1 MSTPDCLGCPNEGL
15 GRIIEPMT
23 FAPEP
28 LDPDDDRAPYEQVA
42 SSLGAAIRTRKLAPG
57 EKLPSQAELTRAY
70 GFARATIQRALRDLE
85 DEGLVVSR
93 KGSGVFVRNRTERPA
108 GLRPYVEQAFSNKN
122 VTIDF
127 AGFSSETLHGALQ
140 EPMDKIRVG
149 RLTPSSITIRI
160 LVPDMSLPQ
169 AAPVRR
175 PDGSDDRRLRERM
188 HDIMV
193 GYTRSIRDSITEL
206 QHLDLV
212 PETQVSVRVHSGTQ
226 FFKLYVIND
235 EDAFFGY
242 YPIKPNKVV
251 AQGERV
257 EIYDLVGKDT
267 VLFHHSVNDSDSS
280 SGTQQVQQA
289 RMWFDSV
296 WDTVAR
302 DFDLDA

>member
-1 MSTPDCLGCPNEGL
+1 
-15 GRIIEPMT
+15 MT
-23 FAPEP
+23 FAPDP
-28 LDPDDDRAPYEQVA
+28 LDPDDDRPPYEQVA
-42 SSLGAAIRTRKLAPG
+42 SSLGAAIRTRKIAPG
-57 EKLPSQAELTRAY
+57 EKLPSHKELTELY

-108 GLRPYVEQAFSNKN
+108 GLRPYVEQAFSSDA

-140 EPMDKIRVG
+140 EPLDKIRIG
-149 RLTPSSITIRI
+149 RLTPSSITVRV
-160 LVPDMSLPQ
+160 LVPDMSIPQ

-175 PDGSDDRRLRERM
+175 EDCGDDERLRARM

-193 GYTRSIRDSITEL
+193 GYARSIRDSVAEL
-206 QHLDLV
+206 SHLGLV
-212 PETQVSVRVHSGTQ
+212 PETRVEVRVHSGTQ
-226 FFKLYVIND
+226 FFKLYVINE

-242 YPIKPNKVV
+242 YPIKPNKVM
-251 AQGERV
+251 AQGEAV

-267 VLFHHSVNDSDSS
+267 VLFHHSINDSESS
-280 SGTQQVQQA
+280 SGAQQVQQA

-296 WDTVAR
+296 WETIAR
-302 DFDLDA
+302 EFDLDGH

>member
-1 MSTPDCLGCPNEGL
+1 
-15 GRIIEPMT
+15 MT
-23 FAPEP
+23 FAPDP
-28 LDPDDDRAPYEQVA
+28 LDPDDERPPYEQVA
-42 SSLGAAIRTRKLAPG
+42 SSLGAAIRTKRLAPG
-57 EKLPSQAELTRAY
+57 EKLPSHKTLTEIY

-108 GLRPYVEQAFSNKN
+108 GLRPYVEQAFSSKD

-140 EPMDKIRVG
+140 EPMDKIRIG
-149 RLTPSSITIRI
+149 RLTPSSITVRI
-160 LVPDMSLPQ
+160 LVPDMAIPQ

-175 PDGSDDRRLRERM
+175 EDCADDVRLRDRM

-193 GYTRSIRDSITEL
+193 GYTRSIRDSIKEL
-206 QHLDLV
+206 EHLGLV
-212 PETQVSVRVHSGTQ
+212 PTTLVDVRVHSGTQ
-226 FFKLYVIND
+226 FFKLYVINK

-242 YPIKPNKVV
+242 YPIRPNKVI
-251 AQGERV
+251 AQGEAI

-280 SGTQQVQQA
+280 SGPQQVQQA

-296 WDTVAR
+296 WETIAR
-302 DFDLDA
+302 DFDLDGQ

>member
-1 MSTPDCLGCPNEGL
+1 
-15 GRIIEPMT
+15 MT
-23 FAPEP
+23 FAPDP
-28 LDPDDDRAPYEQVA
+28 LDPDDDRPPYEQVA

-57 EKLPSQAELTRAY
+57 EKLPSHKTLTEMY

-108 GLRPYVEQAFSNKN
+108 GLRPYVEQAFASDV

-140 EPMDKIRVG
+140 EPLDKIRVG
-149 RLTPSSITIRI
+149 RLTPSSITVRI
-160 LVPDMSLPQ
+160 LVPDMSVPQ

-175 PDGSDDRRLRERM
+175 EDGADDERLRNRM

-193 GYTRSIRDSITEL
+193 GYTRSIRDSIDEL
-206 QHLDLV
+206 KHLGLV
-212 PETQVSVRVHSGTQ
+212 PEARVDVRVQSATQ
-226 FFKLYVIND
+226 FFKLYVINNAD
-235 EDAFFGY
+235 MFFGY

-251 AQGERV
+251 AQGEAI
-257 EIYDLVGKDT
+257 EIFDLVGKDT
-267 VLFHHSVNDSDSS
+267 VLFHHSVNDNDSS
-280 SGTQQVQQA
+280 SGTQQVEQA

-296 WDTVAR
+296 WGTIGR
-302 DFDLDA
+302 DFDLDGQ

>member
-1 MSTPDCLGCPNEGL
+1 
-15 GRIIEPMT
+15 MT
-23 FAPEP
+23 FALEP
-28 LDPDDDRAPYEQVA
+28 LDPDDDRPPYEQVA
-42 SSLGAAIRTRKLAPG
+42 RSLGAAIRTRKLAPG
-57 EKLPSQAELTRAY
+57 ERLPSHKMLTDHY

-108 GLRPYVEQAFSNKN
+108 GLRPYVEQAFASHN

-140 EPMDKIRVG
+140 EPLDKIRVG
-149 RLTPSSITIRI
+149 RLTPSSIRIRI
-160 LVPDMSLPQ
+160 LVPDMAVPQ

-175 PDGSDDRRLRERM
+175 EDCSDDPRLRARM

-193 GYTRSIRDSITEL
+193 GYTRSISDAISEL
-206 QHLDLV
+206 SHLGLV
-212 PETQVSVRVHSGTQ
+212 QESTVDVRVHSGTQ
-226 FFKLYVIND
+226 FFKLYVINN

-242 YPIKPNKVV
+242 YPIRPNKVV
-251 AQGERV
+251 AQGEAI

-267 VLFHHSVNDSDSS
+267 ILFHYSLNDGDSS
-280 SGTQQVQQA
+280 SGAQQVEQA

-296 WDTVAR
+296 WETIGR
-302 DFDLDA
+302 DADA

>member
-1 MSTPDCLGCPNEGL
+1 
-15 GRIIEPMT
+15 MT
-23 FAPEP
+23 FALEP
-28 LDPDDDRAPYEQVA
+28 LDPDDDRPPYEQVA
-42 SSLGAAIRTRKLAPG
+42 RSLGAAIRTRKLGPG
-57 EKLPSQAELTRAY
+57 EKLPSHKMLTEHY

-108 GLRPYVEQAFSNKN
+108 GLRPYVEQAFASSN

-140 EPMDKIRVG
+140 EPLDKIRVG
-149 RLTPSSITIRI
+149 RLTPKSIRIRI
-160 LVPDMSLPQ
+160 LVPDMSVPQ

-175 PDGSDDRRLRERM
+175 EDCGDDPRLRARM
-188 HDIMV
+188 HEIMI
-193 GYTRSIRDSITEL
+193 GYTRSISDAISEL
-206 QHLDLV
+206 GHLGLV
-212 PETQVSVRVHSGTQ
+212 QESNVSVRVHSGTQ

-242 YPIKPNKVV
+242 YPIRPNKVV
-251 AQGERV
+251 AQGEAI

-267 VLFHHSVNDSDSS
+267 ILFHYSLNDGDSS
-280 SGTQQVQQA
+280 GGAQQVEQA

-296 WDTVAR
+296 WDTIGR
-302 DFDLDA
+302 DFDADAR